1 MANRPQPLDSKVLT
15 ISDLKAEADKKLPR
29 TISEY
34 FNHGAD
40 DMTTLHDNEAAY
52 TRYKLRPRILRN
64 VGAIDTS
71 TTIFGVKASI
81 ASATPIPLG
90 FAPCAAQK
98 LAHADGENG
107 VSRAAARHGLA
118 MCLSSWANT
127 ELGEVAAQS
136 ERGERE
142 HGEQSAHGGG
152 GGGNPYVM
160 QVSLLNDKR
169 SARRILRRA
178 EAAGY
183 KAAFL
188 TVDLPVLGNRLN
200 EARNGFEMPRELGF
214 PNLEARAG
222 EDEEE
227 EEEGVPAVENGAGY
241 GEGVSVVGCLCETD
255 GWLDQ
260 TIEWETVVPWLR
272 EQTSMEIWL
281 KGVYTPEDVLLAI
294 RHKLDGVVISNHGG
308 RQLDGVPATLDALR
322 ECAPVAK
329 GKIGIAVDGGIRRGS
344 DIFKALAL
352 GADYCFVGRYNGEAG
367 VDLAIKILMR
377 EFKATMALTGCKSV
391 DEICRSHLSILKPD
405 GVLAKL

>member
-52 TRYKLRPRILRN
+52 ARYKLRPRILRN

-81 ASATPIPLG
+81 ASVVFCHTPIPLG

-136 ERGERE
+136 V
-142 HGEQSAHGGG
+142 HHDSS
-152 GGGNPYVM
+152 NPYVM
-160 QVSLLNDKR
+160 QVSLLNDKAA
-169 SARRILRRA
+169 ARRILRRA
-178 EAAGY
+178 E
-183 KAAFL
+183 
-188 TVDLPVLGNRLN
+188 
-200 EARNGFEMPRELGF
+200 
-214 PNLEARAG
+214 
-222 EDEEE
+222 
-227 EEEGVPAVENGAGY
+227 
-241 GEGVSVVGCLCETD
+241 
-255 GWLDQ
+255 DQ
-260 TIEWETVVPWLR
+260 TIEWEMVVPWLR
-272 EQTSMEIWL
+272 EHTSMEIWL

-344 DIFKALAL
+344 DIFRALAL
-352 GADYCFVGRYNGEAG
+352 GADYCFYNGEAG

-377 EFKATMALTGCKSV
+377 EFKATMALTGFPNIVK
-391 DEICRSHLSILKPD
+391 
-405 GVLAKL
+405 

>member
-52 TRYKLRPRILRN
+52 ARYKLRPRILRN

-71 TTIFGVKASI
+71 TTIFGVKATTRDPNTPTND
-81 ASATPIPLG
+81 AKQQTPIPLG

-178 EAAGY
+178 E
-183 KAAFL
+183 
-188 TVDLPVLGNRLN
+188 
-200 EARNGFEMPRELGF
+200 
-214 PNLEARAG
+214 
-222 EDEEE
+222 
-227 EEEGVPAVENGAGY
+227 
-241 GEGVSVVGCLCETD
+241 
-255 GWLDQ
+255 
-260 TIEWETVVPWLR
+260 
-272 EQTSMEIWL
+272 
-281 KGVYTPEDVLLAI
+281 VYTPEDVLLAI